1 MVNAWL
7 LSLCLGHLPQATMP
21 IDTPKTE
28 TNFYVVEQ
36 MPEFPGGSENMMRWL
51 QKNLEYP
58 SIARENNIEGKVIV
72 QFIVDEN
79 GHCINFKVV
88 KSPDPILS
96 EAAVKTLTRM
106 PKWKPGLQ
114 NGKPVKVAF
123 TLPVSYKLQ

>member
-1 MVNAWL
+1 MVNALL
-7 LSLCLGHLPQATMP
+7 LSLCFSQNPQATQP

-28 TNFYVVEQ
+28 TTFHVVEQ
-36 MPEFPGGSENMMRWL
+36 MPEFPGGSESLMRWL

-58 SIARENNIEGKVIV
+58 NAARENNIEGKVIV
-72 QFIVDEN
+72 QFTVDEN

-96 EAAVKTLTRM
+96 EAAVATLSRM